1 MRALPRSLVLFSITQ
16 LRAVPSKLLVSALHS
31 SSKCNFVASIQVS
44 IQPSDSS
51 LYDFG
56 FLSVLRDLSPL
67 SVDFESLVLNVS
79 RDLFKGSNIEEY
91 IVVSCETVVRSGTD
105 LTCGIVGKRK
115 SDVASASGASGF
127 VQPVL
132 DGAAFGLSMV
142 RLKTRS

>member
-1 MRALPRSLVLFSITQ
+1 M
-16 LRAVPSKLLVSALHS
+16 
-31 SSKCNFVASIQVS
+31 S

-51 LYDFG
+51 LNDFG

-67 SVDFESLVLNVS
+67 SVDFESLLLNVS

-132 DGAAFGLSMV
+132 DGAPFGLSMV
-142 RLKTRS
+142 RLQTRS